1 MKLQSTSDQAAVVT
15 PENIDRNTPLLE
27 TIISNIAKG
36 LAASK
41 KQDSESLL
49 ALISSLKIAQDSLRK
64 DWTSHPWSWGASCE
78 IERIAKD
85 RSQNIL
91 KNSTLPLFA
100 NHRDLKKKN
109 RNSAKLPRHQK
120 NMCTDAKGK
129 FDSLSTQLHRICVT
143 RCMFPGTGKK
153 EWRKSLILI
162 FLKILTVSHSGVR
175 GVSYF
180 GEDPADEL
188 KKHLLDPLFGGQGV
202 AGATFRPYRSA
213 KRCKLEETLLD
224 ITLQQ
229 NLDVIIAINTILL
242 LSIKMIKIKIRV
254 KAKGRRDV
262 KFPAGCRR
270 ILPGHAMMIA
280 MMMMTMMTKMTTML
294 VMMMMMMTIPLR
306 ACHYDHHEAPLLL
319 NSAILHERK

>member
-1 MKLQSTSDQAAVVT
+1 MKLGGVVWNRENCQRPITKYFEKINTS
-15 PENIDRNTPLLE
+15 
-27 TIISNIAKG
+27 IIC
-36 LAASK
+36 
-41 KQDSESLL
+41 ES
-49 ALISSLKIAQDSLRK
+49 AGFK
-64 DWTSHPWSWGASCE
+64 E
-78 IERIAKD
+78 
-85 RSQNIL
+85 
-91 KNSTLPLFA
+91 
-100 NHRDLKKKN
+100 KN

-129 FDSLSTQLHRICVT
+129 FDSLSTQLHRTCVT
-143 RCMFPGTGKK
+143 RCMFPGAGKK
-153 EWRKSLILI
+153 EWRKSLILPRDL
-162 FLKILTVSHSGVR
+162 LKDLDCESLWSE
-175 GVSYF
+175 SYF

-294 VMMMMMMTIPLR
+294 VMVCGGNTYGGFTYR
-306 ACHYDHHEAPLLL
+306 
-319 NSAILHERK
+319 

>member
-1 MKLQSTSDQAAVVT
+1 MGFY
-15 PENIDRNTPLLE
+15 INTAYRAYILSWRVSING
-27 TIISNIAKG
+27 IIFCAPTF
-36 LAASK
+36 
-41 KQDSESLL
+41 E
-49 ALISSLKIAQDSLRK
+49 
-64 DWTSHPWSWGASCE
+64 
-78 IERIAKD
+78 
-85 RSQNIL
+85 
-91 KNSTLPLFA
+91 
-100 NHRDLKKKN
+100 
-109 RNSAKLPRHQK
+109 
-120 NMCTDAKGK
+120 
-129 FDSLSTQLHRICVT
+129 
-143 RCMFPGTGKK
+143 
-153 EWRKSLILI
+153 
-162 FLKILTVSHSGVR
+162 ILTRALTLQPLNQGTKRVCTTMG
-175 GVSYF
+175 
-180 GEDPADEL
+180 DLADEL

-280 MMMMTMMTKMTTML
+280 MMMTMMTKMTTML
-294 VMMMMMMTIPLR
+294 VMIMMMMTMLLMMMTIPLR

>member
-1 MKLQSTSDQAAVVT
+1 M
-15 PENIDRNTPLLE
+15 
-27 TIISNIAKG
+27 
-36 LAASK
+36 LAH
-41 KQDSESLL
+41 
-49 ALISSLKIAQDSLRK
+49 LKIN
-64 DWTSHPWSWGASCE
+64 TSIICE
-78 IERIAKD
+78 SAGFKE
-85 RSQNIL
+85 
-91 KNSTLPLFA
+91 KNC
-100 NHRDLKKKN
+100 
-109 RNSAKLPRHQK
+109 NSAKLPRHQK

-129 FDSLSTQLHRICVT
+129 FDSLSTQLHRTCVT
-143 RCMFPGTGKK
+143 RCMFPGAGKK
-153 EWRKSLILI
+153 EWRKSLILPRDL
-162 FLKILTVSHSGVR
+162 LKDLD
-175 GVSYF
+175 
-180 GEDPADEL
+180 GESLWSERSQ
-188 KKHLLDPLFGGQGV
+188 LLWWGSCWWAEEASPRSPFWRPRCG
-202 AGATFRPYRSA
+202 GATFRPYRSA